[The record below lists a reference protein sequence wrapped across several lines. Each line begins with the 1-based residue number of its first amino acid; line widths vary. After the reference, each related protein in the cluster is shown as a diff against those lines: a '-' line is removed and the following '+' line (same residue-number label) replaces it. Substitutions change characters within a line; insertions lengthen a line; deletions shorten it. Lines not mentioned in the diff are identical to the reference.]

1 MSKGLA
7 KGLICVFGANGFL
20 GHYVI
25 RRLAKDGWR
34 VRACVRRPHIAGD
47 LKVMGAVG
55 QIQLVQANVRYKK
68 SVEQAVQNCDAVINL
83 AGILVEQGRQSFN
96 AVHVLGAK
104 NIAEAAQ
111 GAGITNLVHL
121 SALGVNIDD
130 ADLDSASKYASSK
143 AEGEQAVLAA
153 VPSADI
159 VRPSILFGE
168 GDGFFT
174 RFAGLANLTLA
185 LPLLGGGKTKFQP
198 LYVDDLAEAVCKIT
212 NQGSNGKTWE
222 LGGAQTFTFKRLL
235 QFTLEAIDKK
245 RLLLPVPWAISSLM
259 GVFGEVSGYVPLVK
273 PFLTRDQVKLLK
285 IDNVVSGNYPGLPDL
300 GIEAET
306 IDAIVPAS
314 LAHFRK
320 YGQFHQA
327 AAN

>member
-1 MSKGLA
+1 MSKGLV
-7 KGLICVFGANGFL
+7 CVFGANGFL
-20 GHYVI
+20 GHYVV

-34 VRACVRRPHIAGD
+34 VRACVRRPHVAGE

-55 QIQLVQANVRYKK
+55 QVQIMQANVRYKK
-68 SVEQAVQNCDAVINL
+68 SVELAVQGCDAVINL
-83 AGILVEQGRQSFN
+83 TGILVEQGRQSFN

-104 NIAEAAQ
+104 NIAEAAK
-111 GAGITNLVHL
+111 AGGVKNVVHL
-121 SALGVNIDD
+121 SALGAD
-130 ADLDSASKYASSK
+130 AKSNSNYASSK
-143 AEGEQAVLAA
+143 AEGEKAVLAA
-153 VPSADI
+153 VPTADI

-198 LYVDDLAEAVCKIT
+198 LYVDDLANAICKIT
-212 NQGSNGKTWE
+212 AQNSTGKTWE
-222 LGGAQTFTFKRLL
+222 LGGAQTFTFKQLL
-235 QFTLEAIDKK
+235 QFILAAIDKK
-245 RLLLPVPWAISSLM
+245 RLLLPVPWALSSLM
-259 GVFGEVSGYVPLVK
+259 GVFGEISGYIPFVT
-273 PFLTRDQVKLLK
+273 PFLTRDQVKILK
-285 IDNVVSGNYPGLPDL
+285 IDNIVSGEFSGLADL

-306 IDAIVPAS
+306 IDAVIPAS

-327 AAN
+327 SAG

>member
-7 KGLICVFGANGFL
+7 KGLVCVFGANGFL

-34 VRACVRRPHIAGD
+34 VRACVRRPHIAGE

-55 QIQLVQANVRYKK
+55 QIQLMQANVRYKK
-68 SVEQAVQNCDAVINL
+68 SVERAVSGCDAVINL
-83 AGILVEQGRQSFN
+83 AGILAQQGRQSFN

-104 NIAEAAQ
+104 NIAEATKT
-111 GAGITNLVHL
+111 AGIKNLVHL
-121 SALGVNIDD
+121 SALGANTNSSS
-130 ADLDSASKYASSK
+130 LYASSK
-143 AEGEQAVLAA
+143 AEGERAVLAA

-174 RFAGLANLTLA
+174 RFAGLANLTFA
-185 LPLLGGGKTKFQP
+185 LPLLGGGTTKFQP
-198 LYVDDLAEAVCKIT
+198 LYVDDLANAICKINT
-212 NQGSNGKTWE
+212 QGSTGKTWE
-222 LGGAQTFTFKRLL
+222 FGGAQTFTFKQLL
-235 QFTLEAIDKK
+235 QFILEAIDKK
-245 RLLLPVPWAISSLM
+245 RLLLPVPWALSNLM
-259 GVFGEVSGYVPLVK
+259 GMVGEISGYIPLVT
-273 PFLTRDQVKLLK
+273 PFLTRDQVKFLR
-285 IDNVVSGNYPGLPDL
+285 IDNVVSGELPGLTDL

-306 IDAIVPAS
+306 IDAVIPAS

-327 AAN
+327 IAG

>member
-1 MSKGLA
+1 MSKGLV
-7 KGLICVFGANGFL
+7 CVFGANGFL
-20 GHYVI
+20 GHYVV

-34 VRACVRRPHIAGD
+34 IRACVRRPHVAGE

-55 QIQLVQANVRYKK
+55 QVQIMQANVRYKK
-68 SVEQAVQNCDAVINL
+68 SVELAVQGCDAVINL
-83 AGILVEQGRQSFN
+83 TGILVEQGRQSFN

-104 NIAEAAQ
+104 NIAEAAKV
-111 GAGITNLVHL
+111 GGVKNVVHL
-121 SALGVNIDD
+121 SALGAD
-130 ADLDSASKYASSK
+130 AKSNSNYASSK
-143 AEGEQAVLAA
+143 AEGEKAVLAA
-153 VPSADI
+153 VPTADI

-198 LYVDDLAEAVCKIT
+198 LYVDDLANAICKIT
-212 NQGSNGKTWE
+212 AQNSTGKTWE
-222 LGGAQTFTFKRLL
+222 LGGAQTFTFKQLL
-235 QFTLEAIDKK
+235 QFILVAIDKK
-245 RLLLPVPWAISSLM
+245 RLLLPVPWALSSLM
-259 GVFGEVSGYVPLVK
+259 GVFGEISGYIPFVT
-273 PFLTRDQVKLLK
+273 PFLTRDQVKILK
-285 IDNVVSGNYPGLPDL
+285 IDNVVSGEFPGLADL

-306 IDAIVPAS
+306 IDAVIPAS

-327 AAN
+327 SAG

>member
-1 MSKGLA
+1 MSKGLV
-7 KGLICVFGANGFL
+7 CVFGANGFL
-20 GHYVI
+20 GHYVV

-34 VRACVRRPHIAGD
+34 IRACVRRPHVAGE

-55 QIQLVQANVRYKK
+55 QVQIMQANVRYKK
-68 SVEQAVQNCDAVINL
+68 SVELAVQGCDAVINL
-83 AGILVEQGRQSFN
+83 TGILVEQGRQSFN

-104 NIAEAAQ
+104 NIAEAAK
-111 GAGITNLVHL
+111 AGGVKNVVHL
-121 SALGVNIDD
+121 SALGAD
-130 ADLDSASKYASSK
+130 AKSNSNYASSK
-143 AEGEQAVLAA
+143 AEGEKAVLAA
-153 VPSADI
+153 VPTADI

-198 LYVDDLAEAVCKIT
+198 LYVDDLANAICKIT
-212 NQGSNGKTWE
+212 AQNSTGKTWE
-222 LGGAQTFTFKRLL
+222 LGGAQTFTFKQLL
-235 QFTLEAIDKK
+235 QFILAAIDKK
-245 RLLLPVPWAISSLM
+245 RLLLPVPWALSSLM
-259 GVFGEVSGYVPLVK
+259 GVFGEISGYIPFVT
-273 PFLTRDQVKLLK
+273 PFLTRDQVKILK
-285 IDNVVSGNYPGLPDL
+285 IDNIVSGEFSGLADL

-306 IDAIVPAS
+306 IDAVIPAS

-327 AAN
+327 SAG

>member
-1 MSKGLA
+1 MSKGLV
-7 KGLICVFGANGFL
+7 CVFGANGFL
-20 GHYVI
+20 GHYVV

-34 VRACVRRPHIAGD
+34 VRACVRRPHVAGE

-55 QIQLVQANVRYKK
+55 QVQIMQANVRYKK
-68 SVEQAVQNCDAVINL
+68 SVATAVQGCDAVINL
-83 AGILVEQGRQSFN
+83 TGILVEQGRQSFN

-104 NIAEAAQ
+104 NIAEAAK
-111 GAGITNLVHL
+111 AGGVKNVVHL
-121 SALGVNIDD
+121 SALGADVN
-130 ADLDSASKYASSK
+130 SNSNYASSK
-143 AEGEQAVLAA
+143 AEGEKAVLAA
-153 VPSADI
+153 VPTADI

-198 LYVDDLAEAVCKIT
+198 LYVDDLATAICKIT
-212 NQGSNGKTWE
+212 AQNSTGKTWE
-222 LGGAQTFTFKRLL
+222 LGGAQTFTFKQLL
-235 QFTLEAIDKK
+235 QFILVAIDKK
-245 RLLLPVPWAISSLM
+245 RLLLPVPWALSSLM
-259 GVFGEVSGYVPLVK
+259 GVFGEISGYIPFVT
-273 PFLTRDQVKLLK
+273 PFLTRDQVKILK
-285 IDNVVSGNYPGLPDL
+285 INNIVSGEFPGLADL

-306 IDAIVPAS
+306 IDAVIPAS

-327 AAN
+327 SAG

>member
-1 MSKGLA
+1 MSKGLV
-7 KGLICVFGANGFL
+7 CVFGANGFL
-20 GHYVI
+20 GHYVV

-34 VRACVRRPHIAGD
+34 VRACVRRPHIAGE

-55 QIQLVQANVRYKK
+55 QIQLVQANLRYKK
-68 SVEQAVQNCDAVINL
+68 SVEQAVGGCDAVINL
-83 AGILVEQGRQSFN
+83 AGILLEQGRQSFN

-104 NIAEAAQ
+104 NIAEAAV
-111 GAGITNLVHL
+111 GESIPNVVHL
-121 SALGVNIDD
+121 SALGAD
-130 ADLDSASKYASSK
+130 ADSESRYASSK
-143 AEGEQAVLAA
+143 AKGEQAVSAA

-198 LYVDDLAEAVCKIT
+198 LYVDNLAQAICKIAA
-212 NQGSNGKTWE
+212 QGSTGKIWE
-222 LGGAQTFTFKRLL
+222 LGGPQTFTFKQLL
-235 QFTLEAIDKK
+235 RFTLAAIDKK
-245 RLLLPVPWAISSLM
+245 RLLVPVPWAVSNLM
-259 GVFGEVSGYVPLVK
+259 GVFGEISGYIPLVT

-285 IDNVVSGNYPGLPDL
+285 IGNVVSGNHPGLSDL

-306 IDAIVPAS
+306 IDAVVPDS

-320 YGQFHQA
+320 YGQFHQTST
-327 AAN
+327 N

>member
-1 MSKGLA
+1 MSKDLA

-20 GHYVI
+20 GHHVV

-34 VRACVRRPHIAGD
+34 VRACVRRPHIAGE

-68 SVEQAVQNCDAVINL
+68 SVEQAVSGCDAVINL
-83 AGILVEQGRQSFN
+83 AGILVQQGRQSFT
-96 AVHVLGAK
+96 AVHALGAK
-104 NIAEAAQ
+104 NIAEAARI
-111 GAGITNLVHL
+111 AGITNLVHL
-121 SALGVNIDD
+121 SALGADIDSN
-130 ADLDSASKYASSK
+130 SAYASSK
-143 AEGEQAVLAA
+143 AEGEQAVLAT
-153 VPSADI
+153 VPNADI

-185 LPLLGGGKTKFQP
+185 LPLFGGGKTKFQP
-198 LYVDDLAEAVCKIT
+198 LYVDDLAKAICKIT
-212 NQGSNGKTWE
+212 EQGTSGKTWE
-222 LGGAQTFTFKRLL
+222 LSGAQTFTFKQLL
-235 QFTLEAIDKK
+235 QTVLDAIDKK
-245 RLLLPVPWAISSLM
+245 RLLIPVPWAISSLM
-259 GVFGEVSGYVPLVK
+259 GVFGEVSGYIPLVK

-285 IDNVVSGNYPGLPDL
+285 IDNVVSGNHPGLSDL

-306 IDAIVPAS
+306 IDAIIPAS

-327 AAN
+327 SAS

>member
-1 MSKGLA
+1 MSKGLV
-7 KGLICVFGANGFL
+7 CVFGANGFL
-20 GHYVI
+20 GHYVV

-34 VRACVRRPHIAGD
+34 VRACVRRPHVAGE

-68 SVEQAVQNCDAVINL
+68 SVEQAVQGCDAVINL
-83 AGILVEQGRQSFN
+83 AGILVQQGRQNFN

-104 NIAEAAQ
+104 NIAEAAKA
-111 GAGITNLVHL
+111 AGVINLVHL
-121 SALGVNIDD
+121 SALGAD
-130 ADLDSASKYASSK
+130 AKSNSRYASSK
-143 AEGEQAVLAA
+143 AEGEQVVLAA
-153 VPSADI
+153 VPTADI

-198 LYVDDLAEAVCKIT
+198 LYVDDLANAICKIASQSST
-212 NQGSNGKTWE
+212 GKTWE
-222 LGGAQTFTFKRLL
+222 LGGAQTFTFIQLL
-235 QFTLEAIDKK
+235 QFVLDAIDKK
-245 RLLLPVPWAISSLM
+245 RMLIPVPWALSSLM
-259 GVFGEVSGYVPLVK
+259 GVFGEISGYIPLVT
-273 PFLTRDQVKLLK
+273 PFLTRDQVKILK
-285 IDNVVSGNYPGLPDL
+285 IDNVVSGECPGLVDL

-306 IDAIVPAS
+306 IDAIIPAS

-327 AAN
+327 STG